1 MPAETLLSESTVLLF
16 GRLVDDLK
24 LDPKAHASGT
34 GAIAELLKA
43 DDARIVR
50 IYSFA
55 YQNEFFN
62 LASPALF
69 VLRGDGSDVDET
81 LANTGLSRLEG
92 TLSEGLK
99 YWAVDRED
107 VTVRLDVMTG
117 RVRRIL
123 LDFELTEEGLQDFVR
138 GGSELG
144 LPSNLSGGSRRPRGG
159 RRWRSDDD

>member
-43 DDARIVR
+43 NDARIVR

-69 VLRGDGSDVDET
+69 VVRGDGSDVDET
-81 LANTGLSRLEG
+81 LANSGLSRLEG
-92 TLSEGLK
+92 TLSKGLK
-99 YWAVDRED
+99 YWPVDRED
-107 VTVRLDVMTG
+107 VTVRLDVVTG
-117 RVRRIL
+117 RVGRIL
-123 LDFELTEEGLQDFVR
+123 LDYELAEEGLQDFVR
-138 GGSELG
+138 GSAGIG
-144 LPSNLSGGSRRPRGG
+144 APSNLSTGRRPRRG
-159 RRWRSDDD
+159 RRWRSDDE